1 MLAPAKRT
9 SAPRLSTFISAWS
22 FCSRSLRR
30 RSKSTRCCQSAPVW
44 LYNRR
49 GSFWCGLPRK
59 LMSIPEAGSTLRSF
73 HLTKS
78 AIAHLSSVGSSKFEG
93 LRGIFNHEGREEH
106 ENIYSFVSIVCFVVD
121 YPAAAICLDCSACFA
136 LMALCT
142 FSAVAGSEVIRTP
155 TASWIALRI
164 AAAVETHVGSP
175 TPLAPK
181 GPVGS

>member
-22 FCSRSLRR
+22 LTSRSLRR

-78 AIAHLSSVGSSKFEG
+78 AIAHLSSVGNSKFEG
-93 LRGIFNHEGREEH
+93 LEDLNHEEH
-106 ENIYSFVSIVCFVVD
+106 EEHEAHNNSYFVFFVTFVVD
-121 YPAAAICLDCSACFA
+121 YPAAAICLDCSAC
-136 LMALCT
+136 
-142 FSAVAGSEVIRTP
+142 
-155 TASWIALRI
+155 
-164 AAAVETHVGSP
+164 
-175 TPLAPK
+175 
-181 GPVGS
+181 